1 MAGHGG
7 ASHVRRQQRSGPVL
21 APERRTCLQ
30 GPLGP
35 RHRPQRAQRLSG
47 LHREQ
52 LLPALKCV
60 CCPSERRP
68 SETSRGQRCLPRP
81 SWCSPYPSG
90 VPVPGGTPD
99 AEMRASWSWGRRGR
113 ERHTPYTHA
122 CTHITC
128 HTQGTC
134 PTHPCTHMLHTH
146 ATHTRTPCSLSH
158 VSGRILGTIS
168 PELDEIQRGA
178 GLSARST
185 RTHHRLQN
193 GRGAGAG
200 GAGSS
205 RAPCDRAL
213 SQALSQAPWPP
224 VPAAGPPLSSRGH
237 NWVANPAPHSEQ
249 AA

>member
-7 ASHVRRQQRSGPVL
+7 ASHVRRQQHSGPVL

-68 SETSRGQRCLPRP
+68 SETSRGQRCPSAAQLVLPLSLRSP
-81 SWCSPYPSG
+81 CSRRNPRCRDAG
-90 VPVPGGTPD
+90 FVELGTAGAGEAHAIHP
-99 AEMRASWSWGRRGR
+99 RAHTHHMPHTGHMP
-113 ERHTPYTHA
+113 HTP
-122 CTHITC
+122 
-128 HTQGTC
+128 
-134 PTHPCTHMLHTH
+134 MHTH